1 MSRTTPLEPE
11 GVSAVPGPQRMA
23 GGFVALGAATGVSQI
38 LGFILLAVAAR
49 RLGPADLGAFAFA
62 VSAVAYFAIPANFG
76 VTAYAVRDIA
86 REPERVRE
94 IMGEVVL
101 LLGAL
106 VLLPYLAVVL
116 LAPVVAPDAASQSV
130 LPVVGLTFVIEAA
143 SLAWVLYGTQRF
155 GWVALARVLGS
166 LVNVA
171 LVLLLVHGGPE
182 GARTLAWCAVAGVA
196 VTALATLV
204 PVLRS
209 VGRPA
214 LAWSWRRS
222 LARFRAG
229 LPFGIAGVMISIY
242 YAIDSVMLGYLR
254 GTDDVGQYAV
264 AYKVPLAVIAL
275 AALWASVLFPYASAL
290 GLSDPTR
297 LRHQVGEFASLFA
310 VAALPIGL
318 GSALVGTDLM
328 RELFGD
334 QYGPAGTPF
343 VLLMVAATLVVVT
356 INYGTVAQ
364 AIGEERHFAVA
375 VTAAAALN
383 LGLNF
388 VVIPLFGMTGAA
400 AATIA
405 AEVLVFALVWLRLRS
420 RLGPMPLQSGRLVR
434 VAGAAAGMAAVMLV
448 LPGEWPALV
457 QISIGGAVYLGAA
470 TALRVVSAAEL
481 RALRAGL
488 PSRGRHAGQAGGG

>member
-1 MSRTTPLEPE
+1 
-11 GVSAVPGPQRMA
+11 MA
-23 GGFVALGAATGVSQI
+23 GGFVALGAATALTQV
-38 LGFILLAVAAR
+38 LGFVLLAVAAR
-49 RLGPADLGAFAFA
+49 RLGPAHLGAFAFA
-62 VSAVAYFAIPANFG
+62 LSVVGYFSIPANFG
-76 VTAYAVRDIA
+76 VTAYAVRDVA

-106 VLLPYLAVVL
+106 VLVPFLAVVL
-116 LAPVVAPDAASQSV
+116 LAPVVAADAVSRSL
-130 LPVVGLTFVIEAA
+130 LPIVGLTFVIDAA
-143 SLAWVLYGTQRF
+143 SLAWVLYGTHRF
-155 GWVALARVLGS
+155 AWVALARVLGS
-166 LVNVA
+166 IVNVA

-182 GARTLAWCAVAGVA
+182 GPRTLAWCAVAGV
-196 VTALATLV
+196 VITTLATLI
-204 PVLRS
+204 PVLR
-209 VGRPA
+209 VMGAPA
-214 LAWSWRRS
+214 LAWNWRRS

-254 GTDDVGQYAV
+254 GTDEVGQYAV

-290 GLSDPTR
+290 GLSDPGR
-297 LRHQVGEFASLFA
+297 LRHEVGEFASLFA

-318 GSALVGTDLM
+318 GSALVGTGLM
-328 RELFGD
+328 RDLFGD

-343 VLLMVAATLVVVT
+343 VLLMFAAALVVVT

-383 LGLNF
+383 LGLNLI
-388 VVIPLFGMTGAA
+388 VIPPFGMTGAA

-405 AEVLVFALVWLRLRS
+405 AEVLVFALVWMRLRS
-420 RLGPMPLQSGRLVR
+420 RLGPMPLQWARLVR
-434 VAGAAAGMAAVMLV
+434 VACATAVMALVMVLLGPLPALVKVSIGAAVYVGAAA
-448 LPGEWPALV
+448 AL
-457 QISIGGAVYLGAA
+457 G
-470 TALRVVSAAEL
+470 VVSVAEL
-481 RALRAGL
+481 RALTSGAR
-488 PSRGRHAGQAGGG
+488 PSGSRIT